1 MRRYE
6 AIREI
11 MKAVTD
17 QPLVCNIGHPSQELF
32 QLADRP
38 QNFYMLGSMGLASS
52 IAHGLA
58 LSQSRKVIAID
69 GDAAVT
75 MNLGGLATIGHTR
88 PRNLVL
94 VVIDNSA
101 NGSTGFQ
108 PSFTADRLRIDAV
121 GRAAGIENVQLIADE
136 REIASAVAA
145 ALSSDDGPHLIVIK
159 TETGMP
165 DGVKVIP
172 LGPIEI
178 KERFMRSIG
187 Q

>member
-1 MRRYE
+1 
-6 AIREI
+6 

-17 QPLVCNIGHPSQELF
+17 QPVVCNIGHPSQELF

-58 LSQSRKVIAID
+58 LSQPRKVIVID

-75 MNLGGLATIGHTR
+75 MNLGGFATIGHTR
-88 PRNLVL
+88 PRNLVQI
-94 VVIDNSA
+94 VIDNSA

-108 PSFTADRLRIDAV
+108 PSFTADRLRIDDI
-121 GRAAGIENVQLIADE
+121 GRAAGIDHVALVTGES
-136 REIASAVAA
+136 EIAPAVAA
-145 ALSSDDGPHLIVIK
+145 ALASREGPHLIVIR

-165 DGVKVIP
+165 DGVRVIP

-178 KERFMRSIG
+178 KERFMRNIG